1 MQSKIK
7 QKRMPAEKRRVQIM
21 EETMKLVARKGFDG
35 TKTKDIAAACG
46 VSEAAIFKIFK
57 SKQEILLSGIEYKFG
72 GPKRELIRKVNFDP
86 KKPEIAMRFVA
97 NNIFETV
104 ENNIDIVK
112 MIILTFLEH
121 PEYIKK
127 HIKKGALLEKK
138 VIMEAMKAG
147 IESRLYK
154 KMDAD
159 IAVSLL
165 PIAVIGMVITRVLAD
180 GKKTSKKEREKII
193 DQIIEV
199 YLHGVMKKSPGGGR

>member
-1 MQSKIK
+1 MPVKTK

-21 EETMKLVARKGFDG
+21 EETMKLVARRGFDG
-35 TKTKDIAAACG
+35 TKTKDIANACG
-46 VSEAAIFKIFK
+46 VSEAAIFKIFR
-57 SKQEILLSGIEYKFG
+57 SKQEILLAGIEYKFS

-86 KKPEIAMRFVA
+86 RKPEIAMRFVA
-97 NNIFETV
+97 NDIFETV

-138 VIMEAMKAG
+138 VIMDAMEAGMK
-147 IESRLYK
+147 SRLYK

-159 IAVSLL
+159 IAAPLL
-165 PIAVIGMVITRVLAD
+165 PITVIGTVITRVLAG
-180 GKKTSKKEREKII
+180 GKKTAKKEREKII

-199 YLHGVMKKSPGGGR
+199 YLHGVMKEKPGGKK